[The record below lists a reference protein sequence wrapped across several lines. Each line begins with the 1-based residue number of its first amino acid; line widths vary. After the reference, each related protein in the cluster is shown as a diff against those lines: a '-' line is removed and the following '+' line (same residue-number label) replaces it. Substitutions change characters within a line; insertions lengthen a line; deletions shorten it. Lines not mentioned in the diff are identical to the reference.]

1 LITFSGKPIGSDE
14 FLNRIVEAL
23 GIIIDRRPKGRL
35 HKRGSLTIEKI
46 GVPIFQWDIDQLMA
60 SSIKQF

>member
-1 LITFSGKPIGSDE
+1 M
-14 FLNRIVEAL
+14 VEAL

-35 HKRGSLTIEKI
+35 QKRGSLTIEKI